1 MQTPFDRYEHLPS
14 NPFFVF
20 LLRLSLSLLLL
31 LLLCLCAF
39 NKQFTLWINQK
50 DITSKEWWKE
60 RKRRK
65 KEKKRAHEVVRH
77 KSVLIL
83 IGFGFN
89 PLYEMA
95 NGQNLPVFRDLNLNR
110 KYFQIMKKNLPV
122 PCSMHQNLKQKKSTH
137 IIYKIRNEHTPNID
151 KISVAICCFAFHFVY
166 FNTWNS
172 NLHFFVASV
181 KVHST
186 LRYSTAFKRV
196 Q

>member
-1 MQTPFDRYEHLPS
+1 MRPTKTHTHDEWNNRKHFFFLNVNFKRNVCECVFVCVCVLAITDIIKYADTVWSIWTSTFE
-14 NPFFVF
+14 PFFLF

-110 KYFQIMKKNLPV
+110 KYFQIKK
-122 PCSMHQNLKQKKSTH
+122 
-137 IIYKIRNEHTPNID
+137 
-151 KISVAICCFAFHFVY
+151 
-166 FNTWNS
+166 
-172 NLHFFVASV
+172 
-181 KVHST
+181 
-186 LRYSTAFKRV
+186 
-196 Q
+196 